1 MVGGSVFSLRPYT
14 PKTPY
19 LPLPPSNQTPVIT
32 KEQLSM
38 NIKYLTSA
46 GLAVVVAGI
55 AVIVFAV
62 GGSTAKTPSHNVR
75 AASAVSVRSTS
86 LGKTLVDANGRTLY
100 LFEGDSRNVSRLSS
114 AGVSV
119 WPRFVASG
127 PVTAG
132 NGVQKAK
139 LGTTTSPRNVRQIT
153 YNGHPLYYYVGDSK
167 PGNVRGQGLNQF
179 GALWYVLNSTGN
191 AVTSAPRAAQ
201 AAPSGTTPAYGY

>member
-1 MVGGSVFSLRPYT
+1 
-14 PKTPY
+14 
-19 LPLPPSNQTPVIT
+19 
-32 KEQLSM
+32 M

-119 WPRFVASG
+119 WPRFVATG

-139 LGTTTSPRNVRQIT
+139 LGTTTSPHNVRQIT

-167 PGNVRGQGLNQF
+167 PGDTRGQGLNQF
-179 GALWYVLNSTGN
+179 GALWYVLSSTGN
-191 AVTSAPRAAQ
+191 AVTGAPRAAQ
-201 AAPSGTTPAYGY
+201 AAPGGTTPAYGY